1 MILPSGVVIR
11 IASFN
16 MERCYFAVQ
25 NLNTTKQEIVYLM
38 QSEEEA
44 ETFKRAGFAIRGY
57 EQLEMQNC
65 LNPQSKRAWYAYQET
80 GWDVDI
86 RVLDI

>member
-1 MILPSGVVIR
+1 MILPSGVVTR

-16 MERCYFAVQ
+16 LERCYFAVQ

-44 ETFKRAGFAIRGY
+44 ETFKRAGFAIGGY
-57 EQLEMQNC
+57 GLFEMHNC
-65 LNPQSKRAWYAYQET
+65 LNPQSKRAWYAYHESD
-80 GWDVDI
+80 WDIDI